1 MKQNIHSVLTREF
14 LDVLDCKIQCGWLI
28 VGESAIQRYLARIQI
43 ERKCKGDL
51 LDGRNHEVRD
61 RSPGIPWWLTVQYA
75 PLAFR
80 RERRAVT
87 RAQEGI
93 ARGP

>member
-43 ERKCKGDL
+43 ERKCKGDP
-51 LDGRNHEVRD
+51 DEQEQK
-61 RSPGIPWWLTVQYA
+61 QYS
-75 PLAFR
+75 R
-80 RERRAVT
+80 RRMNWGFCPIR
-87 RAQEGI
+87 
-93 ARGP
+93 